1 MSKTDVKYN
10 ISFWTKISRAI
21 VRFLMRNAYRLLVR
35 VHISGWENLPE
46 NNAFIVAFNHV
57 SYFEPPLL
65 MSFWKPAPE
74 AIGAEYLFKHPVFKF
89 LAMSYKAI
97 PVNRGQ
103 YDRKVLEICIDILD
117 SGKTLLIA
125 PEGTRSRVKG
135 MNQANPGISYIVDK
149 TNVPVVPVAC
159 IGTTSDM
166 LKKALKL
173 KRPIIEVKIGNPIYL
188 PDVEG
193 KGQERR
199 NSRQSNADLVM
210 IKIAELLPE
219 EYHGYYANKTYES
232 TLSK

>member
-1 MSKTDVKYN
+1 
-10 ISFWTKISRAI
+10 
-21 VRFLMRNAYRLLVR
+21 
-35 VHISGWENLPE
+35 
-46 NNAFIVAFNHV
+46 
-57 SYFEPPLL
+57 
-65 MSFWKPAPE
+65 
-74 AIGAEYLFKHPVFKF
+74 
-89 LAMSYKAI
+89 
-97 PVNRGQ
+97 
-103 YDRKVLEICIDILD
+103 
-117 SGKTLLIA
+117 
-125 PEGTRSRVKG
+125 
-135 MNQANPGISYIVDK
+135 
-149 TNVPVVPVAC
+149 VPVAC